1 MSQEKNV
8 VPVNPGEDGSEDSS
22 PHAALQQRSPLRRVG
37 CAIGV
42 ILWVLVLL
50 IPCIFIT
57 LAVRYEITVD
67 TGSAPEQRLRLWL
80 IMEAEQ
86 RGVGFSS
93 TSVQESEGQTCV
105 QTDVQFFLWQ
115 GQAEPVSFCNC
126 YERSAEDWVSTSAQ
140 PGVCAIP

>member
-1 MSQEKNV
+1 NML
-8 VPVNPGEDGSEDSS
+8 PVNPGEDGSADNS
-22 PHAALQQRSPLRRVG
+22 PQAAPQRRSPLRRVG
-37 CAIGV
+37 CATGV

-93 TSVQESEGQTCV
+93 TSVQESEAQTCV

-115 GQAEPVSFCNC
+115 GQAEPVS
-126 YERSAEDWVSTSAQ
+126 
-140 PGVCAIP
+140 

>member
-8 VPVNPGEDGSEDSS
+8 VPVNPEAGSNEDNTPPAVPRRRG
-22 PHAALQQRSPLRRVG
+22 PLRRVG
-37 CAIGV
+37 CTIGV

-86 RGVGFSS
+86 RGVGFSN

-115 GQAEPVSFCNC
+115 GAAEPVSFCNC
-126 YERSAEDWVSTSAQ
+126 YERGAEDWINTSAQ
-140 PGVCAIP
+140 PGACAIP